1 MGVETKKRKSN
12 DFPNIGNYMQASRN
26 KRFRRYSKK

>member
-12 DFPNIGNYMQASRN
+12 DFPNIGHYMQASGN
-26 KRFRRYSKK
+26 KCLRRYSKK